1 LGGPDLAARPL
12 VGNDPQDRGLVNP
25 PAVYTP
31 EIRVAM
37 GGQACAGAAGP
48 SPPPFAARPNLSQS
62 PETEDL
68 MAEPRAPRLCVLID
82 ADNVPAS
89 YAEAI
94 FDEIAGMGEASVRRI
109 YGDWS
114 ATRLGAWARKVAA
127 LGMVADQ
134 QFSNTKGKNAS
145 DIGLVI
151 AAMDFLHSGLFDG
164 FVLVSSDSDFTRLAA
179 RIREQGLDVYGIGEK
194 KTPEAFRMA
203 CKRFI
208 YVENL
213 DDTPP
218 VQPTESK
225 QESPTKPGGKEPPQ
239 QAIPLII
246 AAMRAIDPDG
256 EWYSLG
262 QIGQY
267 ITQGAPDF
275 DTRTYGSAKL
285 SDLVRKISRFEV
297 RSGPGG
303 QLLARDVS

>member
-1 LGGPDLAARPL
+1 
-12 VGNDPQDRGLVNP
+12 
-25 PAVYTP
+25 
-31 EIRVAM
+31 
-37 GGQACAGAAGP
+37 
-48 SPPPFAARPNLSQS
+48 
-62 PETEDL
+62 
-68 MAEPRAPRLCVLID
+68 MAEDRAPRLAVLID
-82 ADNVPAS
+82 ADNVPAG
-89 YAEAI
+89 YADAI
-94 FDEIAGMGEASVRRI
+94 FEEIAGLGEASVRRI

-114 ATRLGAWARKVAA
+114 AQRLAGWARKVAA
-127 LGMVADQ
+127 LGLVADQ

-179 RIREQGLDVYGIGEK
+179 RVREQGLDVYGIGEK

-213 DDTPP
+213 ATVDAPRLAAKPEAPEQPPEIQSETP
-218 VQPTESK
+218 VRSTV
-225 QESPTKPGGKEPPQ
+225 KEAPAK
-239 QAIPLII
+239 AIPLII
-246 AAMRAIDPDG
+246 AAMRAIDPEG

-267 ITQGAPDF
+267 ITQGNPDF

-285 SDLVRKISRFEV
+285 SDLIKKISRFEV
-297 RSGPGG
+297 KPGPGG
-303 QLLARDVS
+303 QLLARDRA

>member
-1 LGGPDLAARPL
+1 
-12 VGNDPQDRGLVNP
+12 
-25 PAVYTP
+25 
-31 EIRVAM
+31 M
-37 GGQACAGAAGP
+37 
-48 SPPPFAARPNLSQS
+48 
-62 PETEDL
+62 PETRPEL
-68 MAEPRAPRLCVLID
+68 HALRAPRLCVLID
-82 ADNVPAS
+82 ADNVPAG
-89 YAEAI
+89 YADAI
-94 FDEIAGMGEASVRRI
+94 FEEIAGLGEASVRRI

-114 ATRLGAWARKVAA
+114 AIRLNAWAKRVAA
-127 LGMVADQ
+127 LGLVADQ

-213 DDTPP
+213 AAREDRSEERVDTGERGVVSEASEP
-218 VQPTESK
+218 VPSR
-225 QESPTKPGGKEPPQ
+225 PVKEPPQ
-239 QAIPLII
+239 KAIPLIV
-246 AAMRAIDPDG
+246 AAMRAIDPEG

-267 ITQGAPDF
+267 ITQGTPDF

-297 RSGPGG
+297 RPGPGG
-303 QLLARDVS
+303 QLLARDVA

>member
-1 LGGPDLAARPL
+1 MPD
-12 VGNDPQDRGLVNP
+12 
-25 PAVYTP
+25 T
-31 EIRVAM
+31 
-37 GGQACAGAAGP
+37 
-48 SPPPFAARPNLSQS
+48 
-62 PETEDL
+62 T
-68 MAEPRAPRLCVLID
+68 RAPRLCVLID
-82 ADNVPAS
+82 ADNVPAA

-94 FDEIAGMGEASVRRI
+94 FKEIAALGEASVRRI

-114 ATRLGAWARKVAA
+114 ALRLNAWARKVAA

-134 QFSNTKGKNAS
+134 QFANTKGKNAS

-213 DDTPP
+213 GASADEPRPEKAPRDTPDP
-218 VQPTESK
+218 EPSE
-225 QESPTKPGGKEPPQ
+225 PGPRANTKEAPAG
-239 QAIPLII
+239 AIPLIA
-246 AAMRAIDPDG
+246 AAMRAIDPEG

-262 QIGQY
+262 QIGQF
-267 ITQGAPDF
+267 ITQANPDF

-285 SDLVRKISRFEV
+285 SDLIRKLPRFEV
-297 RSGPGG
+297 RQDGT
-303 QLLARDVS
+303 QLVARDKA

>member
-1 LGGPDLAARPL
+1 MVMPMVDQR
-12 VGNDPQDRGLVNP
+12 
-25 PAVYTP
+25 T
-31 EIRVAM
+31 
-37 GGQACAGAAGP
+37 
-48 SPPPFAARPNLSQS
+48 
-62 PETEDL
+62 
-68 MAEPRAPRLCVLID
+68 PRLCVLID

-94 FDEIAGMGEASVRRI
+94 FEEIAALGEASVRRI

-114 ATRLGAWARKVAA
+114 ATRLNAWAKKVAA
-127 LGMVADQ
+127 LGLVADQ

-179 RIREQGLDVYGIGEK
+179 RVREQGLDVYGIGEK

-213 DDTPP
+213 GVTDETPP
-218 VQPTESK
+218 SK
-225 QESPTKPGGKEPPQ
+225 PETSEPQKPGSKDAPSK
-239 QAIPLII
+239 AIPLIV

-256 EWYSLG
+256 EWYTLGPLG
-262 QIGQY
+262 QF
-267 ITQGAPDF
+267 ITQANPDF
-275 DTRTYGSAKL
+275 DTRTYGAGKL
-285 SDLVRKISRFEV
+285 SDLVRKLPRFEV
-297 RSGPGG
+297 RQGPGG
-303 QLLARDVS
+303 QLELRDLS

>member
-1 LGGPDLAARPL
+1 MT
-12 VGNDPQDRGLVNP
+12 N
-25 PAVYTP
+25 
-31 EIRVAM
+31 M
-37 GGQACAGAAGP
+37 
-48 SPPPFAARPNLSQS
+48 
-62 PETEDL
+62 
-68 MAEPRAPRLCVLID
+68 RAPRLAVLID

-94 FDEIAGMGEASVRRI
+94 FEEIAGLGEASVRRI

-114 ATRLGAWARKVAA
+114 AQRLGGWARQVAA
-127 LGMVADQ
+127 LGLVADQ
-134 QFSNTKGKNAS
+134 QFSNTRGKNAS

-213 DDTPP
+213 GDDDEPEETPA
-218 VQPTESK
+218 QPAPKPDRDVMHEQPAPARPPK
-225 QESPTKPGGKEPPQ
+225 ESPIK
-239 QAIPLII
+239 AIPLII
-246 AAMRAIDPDG
+246 AAMRAIEQEG

-285 SDLVRKISRFEV
+285 SDLMRKISRFEV
-297 RSGPGG
+297 KSGPGG
-303 QLLARDVS
+303 QLLARDVA

>member
-1 LGGPDLAARPL
+1 
-12 VGNDPQDRGLVNP
+12 
-25 PAVYTP
+25 
-31 EIRVAM
+31 
-37 GGQACAGAAGP
+37 
-48 SPPPFAARPNLSQS
+48 
-62 PETEDL
+62 
-68 MAEPRAPRLCVLID
+68 MADARAPRLCVLID
-82 ADNVPAS
+82 ADNVPAG

-94 FDEIAGMGEASVRRI
+94 FEEIAALGEASVRRI

-114 ATRLGAWARKVAA
+114 AVRLNGWAKKVAM
-127 LGMVADQ
+127 LGLVADQ

-151 AAMDFLHSGLFDG
+151 AAMDFLHTGLFDG

-213 DDTPP
+213 GGYDLPEEPAVTVVGD
-218 VQPTESK
+218 VSA
-225 QESPTKPGGKEPPQ
+225 KPEPKPQGRPAKEPPQ
-239 QAIPLII
+239 KAIPLII
-246 AAMRAIDPDG
+246 AAMRAIDPEG

-267 ITQGAPDF
+267 MVRADPDF
-275 DTRTYGSAKL
+275 DSRTYGAARL
-285 SDLVRKISRFEV
+285 SDLVKRLTVRFEV
-297 RSGPGG
+297 RKDGN
-303 QLLARDVS
+303 QLMVRDIA

>member
-1 LGGPDLAARPL
+1 
-12 VGNDPQDRGLVNP
+12 
-25 PAVYTP
+25 
-31 EIRVAM
+31 
-37 GGQACAGAAGP
+37 
-48 SPPPFAARPNLSQS
+48 
-62 PETEDL
+62 
-68 MAEPRAPRLCVLID
+68 MAETRTPRLCVLID

-94 FDEIAGMGEASVRRI
+94 FEEIAALGEASVRRI

-114 ATRLGAWARKVAA
+114 AQRLAGWAKKVAA
-127 LGMVADQ
+127 LGLVADQ

-213 DDTPP
+213 SSAPEEAPRATTRNETADST
-218 VQPTESK
+218 SAA
-225 QESPTKPGGKEPPQ
+225 KPGTKEAPSK
-239 QAIPLII
+239 AIPLIV

-256 EWYSLG
+256 EWYTLGPLG
-262 QIGQY
+262 QF
-267 ITQGAPDF
+267 ITQANPDF
-275 DTRTYGSAKL
+275 DTRTYGAAKL
-285 SDLVRKISRFEV
+285 SDLVRRLPRFEV
-297 RSGPGG
+297 RQGPGG
-303 QLLARDVS
+303 QLELRDIS

>member
-1 LGGPDLAARPL
+1 M
-12 VGNDPQDRGLVNP
+12 
-25 PAVYTP
+25 P
-31 EIRVAM
+31 EA
-37 GGQACAGAAGP
+37 
-48 SPPPFAARPNLSQS
+48 
-62 PETEDL
+62 
-68 MAEPRAPRLCVLID
+68 RAPRLCVLID

-94 FDEIAGMGEASVRRI
+94 FEEIAGLGEASVRRI

-114 ATRLGAWARKVAA
+114 AQRLGRWAEKVAA

-151 AAMDFLHSGLFDG
+151 SAMDFLHSGLFDG

-213 DDTPP
+213 GGEEAAPAPQQPREAPAEPQPP
-218 VQPTESK
+218 QARS
-225 QESPTKPGGKEPPQ
+225 GGKEAPAK
-239 QAIPLII
+239 AIPHII

-285 SDLVRKISRFEV
+285 SDLMRKLPRFEV
-297 RSGPGG
+297 RQGAGG
-303 QLLARDVS
+303 QLLARDVT

>member
-1 LGGPDLAARPL
+1 MP
-12 VGNDPQDRGLVNP
+12 
-25 PAVYTP
+25 
-31 EIRVAM
+31 
-37 GGQACAGAAGP
+37 
-48 SPPPFAARPNLSQS
+48 
-62 PETEDL
+62 
-68 MAEPRAPRLCVLID
+68 EPRAPRLCVLID
-82 ADNVPAS
+82 ADNVPS
-89 YAEAI
+89 GYAEAI
-94 FDEIAGMGEASVRRI
+94 FEELASLGEASVRRI

-114 ATRLGAWARKVAA
+114 AQRLGGWAKKVAA
-127 LGMVADQ
+127 LGLVADQ

-213 DDTPP
+213 GTTEDIPDAPPEPAPARGTSRAEPVEATP
-218 VQPTESK
+218 
-225 QESPTKPGGKEPPQ
+225 KPGTKEAPAK
-239 QAIPLII
+239 AIPFII
-246 AAMRAIDPDG
+246 AAMRAIDPDA

-262 QIGQY
+262 QVGQF
-267 ITQGAPDF
+267 ITQGNPDF

-297 RSGPGG
+297 RPGPGG
-303 QLLARDVS
+303 QLQMRDVA

>member
-1 LGGPDLAARPL
+1 
-12 VGNDPQDRGLVNP
+12 
-25 PAVYTP
+25 
-31 EIRVAM
+31 
-37 GGQACAGAAGP
+37 
-48 SPPPFAARPNLSQS
+48 
-62 PETEDL
+62 
-68 MAEPRAPRLCVLID
+68 MADQRAPRLAVLID
-82 ADNVPAS
+82 ADNVPAG

-94 FDEIAGMGEASVRRI
+94 FEEIAGLGEASVRRI

-114 ATRLGAWARKVAA
+114 ATRLSAWARKVAA
-127 LGMVADQ
+127 LGLVADQ

-213 DDTPP
+213 GAVEEPREEAPRVVKVDVIDAL
-218 VQPTESK
+218 V
-225 QESPTKPGGKEPPQ
+225 KPGTKEAPAK
-239 QAIPLII
+239 AIPLII
-246 AAMRAIDPDG
+246 AAMRAIDPEG

-262 QIGQY
+262 QVGQY
-267 ITQGAPDF
+267 ITQANPDF

-297 RSGPGG
+297 KQGAGS
-303 QLLARDVS
+303 QLLARDIA

>member
-1 LGGPDLAARPL
+1 
-12 VGNDPQDRGLVNP
+12 
-25 PAVYTP
+25 
-31 EIRVAM
+31 
-37 GGQACAGAAGP
+37 
-48 SPPPFAARPNLSQS
+48 
-62 PETEDL
+62 
-68 MAEPRAPRLCVLID
+68 MAENRAPRLAVLID
-82 ADNVPAS
+82 ADNVPAG

-94 FDEIAGMGEASVRRI
+94 FEEIAGLGEASVRRI

-114 ATRLGAWARKVAA
+114 AQRLAGWAKKVAA
-127 LGMVADQ
+127 LGLVADQ

-179 RIREQGLDVYGIGEK
+179 RVREQGLDVYGIGEQ

-213 DDTPP
+213 GSYDARAVPP
-218 VQPTESK
+218 PSRPEVPDVAAEPQAEAAPR
-225 QESPTKPGGKEPPQ
+225 PAGVKEAPAR
-239 QAIPLII
+239 AIPMII
-246 AAMRAIDPDG
+246 AAMRAIDPEG

-267 ITQGAPDF
+267 ITQGSPDF

-285 SDLVRKISRFEV
+285 SDLIKKISRFEV
-297 RSGPGG
+297 KQGPGG
-303 QLLARDVS
+303 QLLARDRA

>member
-1 LGGPDLAARPL
+1 
-12 VGNDPQDRGLVNP
+12 
-25 PAVYTP
+25 
-31 EIRVAM
+31 
-37 GGQACAGAAGP
+37 
-48 SPPPFAARPNLSQS
+48 
-62 PETEDL
+62 
-68 MAEPRAPRLCVLID
+68 MAETRAPRLAVLID
-82 ADNVPAS
+82 ADNVPAG

-94 FDEIAGMGEASVRRI
+94 FEEIAALGEASVRRI

-114 ATRLGAWARKVAA
+114 AQRLGAWSKKVAS

-179 RIREQGLDVYGIGEK
+179 RVREQGLDVYGIGEK

-213 DDTPP
+213 GSDETRSMPRAEAGGPAEAPP
-218 VQPTESK
+218 DPAPGAQR
-225 QESPTKPGGKEPPQ
+225 PGGKEPPAR
-239 QAIPLII
+239 AIPLII
-246 AAMRAIDPDG
+246 AAMRAIDPEG

-267 ITQGAPDF
+267 ITQASPDF

-285 SDLVRKISRFEV
+285 SDLIKKISRFEV
-297 RSGPGG
+297 KQGAGS
-303 QLLARDVS
+303 QLLARDRA

>member
-1 LGGPDLAARPL
+1 MP
-12 VGNDPQDRGLVNP
+12 
-25 PAVYTP
+25 
-31 EIRVAM
+31 
-37 GGQACAGAAGP
+37 
-48 SPPPFAARPNLSQS
+48 
-62 PETEDL
+62 
-68 MAEPRAPRLCVLID
+68 EPRAPRLCVLID
-82 ADNVPAS
+82 ADNVPAG
-89 YAEAI
+89 YADAI
-94 FDEIAGMGEASVRRI
+94 FEEIASLGEASVRRI

-114 ATRLGAWARKVAA
+114 AQRLGGWAKKVAA
-127 LGMVADQ
+127 LGLVADQ

-213 DDTPP
+213 GSDDTPEDVP
-218 VQPTESK
+218 QPDLRSSVSA
-225 QESPTKPGGKEPPQ
+225 QDPKPQTRGAKEPPQ
-239 QAIPLII
+239 KAIPLII
-246 AAMRAIDPDG
+246 AAMRAIDPEG

-262 QIGQY
+262 QVGQY
-267 ITQGAPDF
+267 ITQANPDF

-297 RSGPGG
+297 KSGPGG
-303 QLLARDVS
+303 QLLARDVA

>member
-1 LGGPDLAARPL
+1 MP
-12 VGNDPQDRGLVNP
+12 
-25 PAVYTP
+25 
-31 EIRVAM
+31 
-37 GGQACAGAAGP
+37 
-48 SPPPFAARPNLSQS
+48 
-62 PETEDL
+62 
-68 MAEPRAPRLCVLID
+68 EPRAPRLCVLID
-82 ADNVPAS
+82 ADNVPS
-89 YAEAI
+89 GYAEAI
-94 FDEIAGMGEASVRRI
+94 FEEIASLGEASVRRI

-114 ATRLGAWARKVAA
+114 AQRLAGWAKQVAA
-127 LGMVADQ
+127 LGLVADQ

-213 DDTPP
+213 GAAEDQPEPAPAKGTPRTEQPDTP
-218 VQPTESK
+218 
-225 QESPTKPGGKEPPQ
+225 KPGAKEAPAK
-239 QAIPLII
+239 AIPFIV
-246 AAMRAIDPDG
+246 AAMRAIDPDA

-262 QIGQY
+262 QVGQF
-267 ITQGAPDF
+267 ITQGNPDF

-297 RSGPGG
+297 RPGPSG
-303 QLLARDVS
+303 QLQMRDVA

>member
-1 LGGPDLAARPL
+1 
-12 VGNDPQDRGLVNP
+12 
-25 PAVYTP
+25 
-31 EIRVAM
+31 M
-37 GGQACAGAAGP
+37 
-48 SPPPFAARPNLSQS
+48 
-62 PETEDL
+62 PET
-68 MAEPRAPRLCVLID
+68 RAPRLCVLID
-82 ADNVPAS
+82 ADNVPAA

-94 FDEIAGMGEASVRRI
+94 FNEIAALGEASVRRI

-114 ATRLGAWARKVAA
+114 ALRLNAWARKVAA

-134 QFSNTKGKNAS
+134 QFANTKGKNAS

-213 DDTPP
+213 GAAPDEAKPERTARDTPDP
-218 VQPTESK
+218 EPAPRQNTK
-225 QESPTKPGGKEPPQ
+225 ESPAG
-239 QAIPLII
+239 AIPLIA
-246 AAMRAIDPDG
+246 AAMRAIDPEG

-262 QIGQY
+262 QIGQF
-267 ITQGAPDF
+267 ITQGTPDF

-285 SDLVRKISRFEV
+285 SDLIRKLPRFETRKDGNQLQV
-297 RSGPGG
+297 RDK
-303 QLLARDVS
+303 A

>member
-1 LGGPDLAARPL
+1 MPD
-12 VGNDPQDRGLVNP
+12 
-25 PAVYTP
+25 TP
-31 EIRVAM
+31 
-37 GGQACAGAAGP
+37 
-48 SPPPFAARPNLSQS
+48 
-62 PETEDL
+62 T
-68 MAEPRAPRLCVLID
+68 RAPRLCVLID
-82 ADNVPAS
+82 ADNVPAA

-94 FDEIAGMGEASVRRI
+94 FNEIAALGEASVRRI

-114 ATRLGAWARKVAA
+114 ALRLNAWARKVAA

-134 QFSNTKGKNAS
+134 QFANTKGKNAS

-213 DDTPP
+213 GASADEAKPEKAARDTPDP
-218 VQPTESK
+218 EP
-225 QESPTKPGGKEPPQ
+225 SPRPNTKEPPAG
-239 QAIPLII
+239 AIPLIA
-246 AAMRAIDPDG
+246 AAMRAIDPEG

-262 QIGQY
+262 QIGQF
-267 ITQGAPDF
+267 ITQGNPDF

-285 SDLVRKISRFEV
+285 SDLIRKLPRFEV
-297 RSGPGG
+297 RQDGT
-303 QLLARDVS
+303 QLVVRDKA

>member
-1 LGGPDLAARPL
+1 MPD
-12 VGNDPQDRGLVNP
+12 
-25 PAVYTP
+25 
-31 EIRVAM
+31 
-37 GGQACAGAAGP
+37 
-48 SPPPFAARPNLSQS
+48 
-62 PETEDL
+62 
-68 MAEPRAPRLCVLID
+68 PRAPRLCVMID

-94 FDEIAGMGEASVRRI
+94 FEEIASLGEASVRRI

-114 ATRLGAWARKVAA
+114 AMRLNAWAKKVAS
-127 LGMVADQ
+127 LGLVADQ

-151 AAMDFLHSGLFDG
+151 SAMDFLHSGLFDG

-213 DDTPP
+213 SAAEAVADDVRPR
-218 VQPTESK
+218 TEAGP
-225 QESPTKPGGKEPPQ
+225 QEPAPARPAKEAPTK
-239 QAIPLII
+239 AIHLIV
-246 AAMRAIDPDG
+246 AAMRAIDPEG

-267 ITQGAPDF
+267 ITQGNPDF

-285 SDLVRKISRFEV
+285 SDLIKKLSSRFET
-297 RSGPGG
+297 RPGPGG
-303 QLLARDVS
+303 QLQVRDVA

>member
-1 LGGPDLAARPL
+1 MSD
-12 VGNDPQDRGLVNP
+12 Q
-25 PAVYTP
+25 
-31 EIRVAM
+31 
-37 GGQACAGAAGP
+37 
-48 SPPPFAARPNLSQS
+48 
-62 PETEDL
+62 
-68 MAEPRAPRLCVLID
+68 RAPRLAVLID

-94 FDEIAGMGEASVRRI
+94 FEEIAGLGEASVRRI

-114 ATRLGAWARKVAA
+114 AQRLGGWARKVAA
-127 LGMVADQ
+127 LGLVADQ
-134 QFSNTKGKNAS
+134 QFSNTRGKNAS

-213 DDTPP
+213 DSDDPAEETPR
-218 VQPTESK
+218 QPAPKPERGMMPDMP
-225 QESPTKPGGKEPPQ
+225 EPTPARPPKEPPNK
-239 QAIPLII
+239 AIPLII
-246 AAMRAIDPDG
+246 AAMRAIEQEG

-297 RSGPGG
+297 KSGPGG
-303 QLLARDVS
+303 QLLARDVA

>member
-1 LGGPDLAARPL
+1 
-12 VGNDPQDRGLVNP
+12 
-25 PAVYTP
+25 
-31 EIRVAM
+31 
-37 GGQACAGAAGP
+37 
-48 SPPPFAARPNLSQS
+48 
-62 PETEDL
+62 

-82 ADNVPAS
+82 ADNVPAH

-94 FDEIAGMGEASVRRI
+94 FDEIAALGEASVRRI

-114 ATRLGAWARKVAA
+114 AVRLNAWAKKVAA
-127 LGMVADQ
+127 LGLVADQ

-151 AAMDFLHSGLFDG
+151 AAMDFLHSRLFDG

-213 DDTPP
+213 TPADEVARVAEP
-218 VQPTESK
+218 AARREAEAPKEAGPPRESARD
-225 QESPTKPGGKEPPQ
+225 KEPPAR
-239 QAIPLII
+239 AIPFIT
-246 AAMRAIDPDG
+246 AAMRAIDPEG

-262 QIGQY
+262 QVGQF
-267 ITQGAPDF
+267 ITQANPDF
-275 DTRTYGSAKL
+275 DTRTYGEKKL
-285 SDLVRKISRFEV
+285 SDLVRKLPRFEV
-297 RSGPGG
+297 KKGPGNT
-303 QLLARDVS
+303 LSLRDVT

>member
-1 LGGPDLAARPL
+1 MPD
-12 VGNDPQDRGLVNP
+12 
-25 PAVYTP
+25 
-31 EIRVAM
+31 
-37 GGQACAGAAGP
+37 
-48 SPPPFAARPNLSQS
+48 
-62 PETEDL
+62 
-68 MAEPRAPRLCVLID
+68 PRSPRLCVLID
-82 ADNVPAS
+82 ADNVPAG

-94 FDEIAGMGEASVRRI
+94 FEEIASLGEASVRRI

-114 ATRLGAWARKVAA
+114 AQRLGGWARKVAS

-213 DDTPP
+213 AAGDDAPEPVRDQPRPERGMMPDMPP
-218 VQPTESK
+218 EAPPAPRTS
-225 QESPTKPGGKEPPQ
+225 KEPPAK
-239 QAIPLII
+239 AIPHII
-246 AAMRAIDPDG
+246 AAMRAIDPEG

-275 DTRTYGSAKL
+275 DTRTYGAAKL

-297 RSGPGG
+297 KSGPGG
-303 QLLARDVS
+303 QLLARDVA

>member
-1 LGGPDLAARPL
+1 MPD
-12 VGNDPQDRGLVNP
+12 
-25 PAVYTP
+25 
-31 EIRVAM
+31 
-37 GGQACAGAAGP
+37 
-48 SPPPFAARPNLSQS
+48 
-62 PETEDL
+62 
-68 MAEPRAPRLCVLID
+68 PRAPRLCVLID

-94 FDEIAGMGEASVRRI
+94 FDEIATLGEASVRRI

-114 ATRLGAWARKVAA
+114 AQRLGKWAEKVAA

-151 AAMDFLHSGLFDG
+151 AAMDFLHSRLFDG

-213 DDTPP
+213 GPSDAPARR
-218 VQPTESK
+218 ESEP
-225 QESPTKPGGKEPPQ
+225 QGSAGKPGKEPPQ
-239 QAIPLII
+239 NAIPLIV
-246 AAMRAIDPDG
+246 AAMRAIDPEG
-256 EWYSLG
+256 EWYSLA
-262 QIGQY
+262 QIGQF
-267 ITQGAPDF
+267 ITQANPDF
-275 DTRTYGSAKL
+275 DTRTYGAAKL
-285 SDLVRKISRFEV
+285 SDLLRKLPRFEV
-297 RSGPGG
+297 KQGQGG
-303 QLLARDVS
+303 QLLARDVT